1 VRRPRGLALIM
12 VLLVSFVMLGVIL
25 TGLQVASTNVLFV
38 AGIHQ
43 RNQALSAA
51 EAGVYRV
58 MIKLEGDRN
67 YTGPLKGKP
76 GVEAGQEAEAVGVPE
91 EFEAWAE
98 HVDPNTIIIRSRGKS
113 GRFTRSLQ
121 CTVAVGGET
130 YEAISSEG
138 VIATEGP
145 NYVNGIMKMTDPLP
159 DKGNIHTNSQAQP
172 AIGGDSVLAVTGRA
186 SAGGTISDV
195 VAADRKRESAP
206 RQNPLKIDENE
217 LLEGYFDEG
226 QIPADGHV
234 TGNLKVPGGVEFHQP
249 LVLSNNATLL
259 IQGDAVFHAG
269 IEGNGSVVVQGNLSA
284 RTGKTLDTAHG
295 EGVLL
300 YADGDVTL
308 VHPKVH
314 ADEVSGELTAEL
326 DQVANFFAAM
336 PGDAP
341 FYMTERLPVGAPTGL
356 DFFTWYKNQC
366 QSPSEDFKLWRDGD
380 GTDLSPGLPKN
391 ITTWL
396 DSSLSVYDSL
406 KIWAKSPK

>member
-1 VRRPRGLALIM
+1 MRGRRGLALIM
-12 VLLVSFVMLGVIL
+12 VLLVSFVTLGVIL

-58 MIKLEGDRN
+58 MIELEKDASF
-67 YTGPLKGKP
+67 TGPLKDQ
-76 GVEAGQEAEAVGVPE
+76 AGGDEG
-91 EFEAWAE
+91 EFEATAE
-98 HVDPNTIIIRSRGKS
+98 HVDANTIVIRSRGRS
-113 GRFTRSLQ
+113 GRFSRSLQ
-121 CTVAVGGET
+121 CTVAVGAQT

-145 NYVNGIMKMTDPLP
+145 NYVNGITKMADPLP

-172 AIGGDSVLAVTGRA
+172 AIDGDTVLAVTGQA

-195 VAADRKRESAP
+195 VAADRKKESAP
-206 RQNPLKIDENE
+206 REDPLRIEEAE
-217 LLEGYFDEG
+217 LLDGFFTEGP
-226 QIPADGHV
+226 IPADGHI
-234 TGNLKVPGGVEFHQP
+234 TSNLKVPAGVEFHQP

-269 IEGNGSVVVQGNLSA
+269 IEGNGSVVVQGDLSA
-284 RTGKTLDTAHG
+284 RTGKTLDTSSG

-308 VHPKVH
+308 VHPKAH
-314 ADEVSGELTAEL
+314 KDEVTGDLISEL
-326 DQVANFFAAM
+326 DKVANLFAAM

-341 FYMTERLPVGAPTGL
+341 FYITERLPVGAPTGL
-356 DFFTWYKNQC
+356 DFFTWYRDQSR
-366 QSPSEDFKLWRDGD
+366 SPSQDFKLWRDGD
-380 GTDLSPGLPKN
+380 GTDLSPGLPKDV
-391 ITTWL
+391 TKWL
-396 DSSLSVYDSL
+396 DSSVDIYDSL
-406 KIWAKSPK
+406 KAWAKSPK